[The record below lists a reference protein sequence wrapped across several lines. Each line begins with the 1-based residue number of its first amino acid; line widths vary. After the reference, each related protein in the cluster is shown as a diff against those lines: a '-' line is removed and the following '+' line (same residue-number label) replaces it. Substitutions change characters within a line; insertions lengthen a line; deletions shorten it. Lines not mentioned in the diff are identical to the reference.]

1 MDPVWHGSHDPH
13 SSPIMTF
20 RIYVS
25 DLLQT
30 RRATFAMVPAF
41 NPNLTELAAPGMLDF
56 AGT

>member
-1 MDPVWHGSHDPH
+1 
-13 SSPIMTF
+13 MTF